1 MVSAA
6 AIYIKNVQPEVL
18 HVVSYVGYRLHCI
31 AKLMMP
37 TCVKNAINGFMKL
50 IFWPLGTLGAF
61 CATHV
66 KTLREDISLE
76 HQ

>member
-6 AIYIKNVQPEVL
+6 AFYIKRVQPEVL
-18 HVVSYVGYRLHCI
+18 YVVSYVGYRLHCI

-66 KTLREDISLE
+66 RTLREDISLE
-76 HQ
+76 HH